1 MRAIVGMKHCAMAIV
16 FLGNIL
22 NMQVLLV
29 YAGLL
34 VYKLTLKETR
44 HCNMICTSVFDV
56 IF

>member
-44 HCNMICTSVFDV
+44 QAFLMLFCKMFTLN
-56 IF
+56 